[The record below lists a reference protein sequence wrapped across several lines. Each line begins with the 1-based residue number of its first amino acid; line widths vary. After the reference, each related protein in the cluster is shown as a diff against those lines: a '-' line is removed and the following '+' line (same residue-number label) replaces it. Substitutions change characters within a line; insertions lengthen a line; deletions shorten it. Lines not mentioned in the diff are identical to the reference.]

1 MILDAKLLMSD
12 AQSMIHTT
20 AATYASS
27 SVVDLGVAS
36 PNIGAGEPIF
46 ANCRVG
52 TAFGGSASTT
62 WSFKLQHSAS
72 ESTGYTDLL
81 TYSATTY
88 TNLTAGKKIFNQS
101 LPVTCSRYVKMLY
114 TMAGSATSAG
124 TVDAW
129 LSLEHNDS
137 SI

>member
-12 AQSMIHTT
+12 AQAMAHTT
-20 AATYASS
+20 AATYASTN
-27 SVVDLGVAS
+27 VVDTGVAS
-36 PNIGAGEPIF
+36 SSIGAGEPIF
-46 ANCRVG
+46 VHCRVG
-52 TAFGGSASTT
+52 TLFAGSASTT

-88 TNLTAGKKIFNQS
+88 TNLTAGKKIFNQA
-101 LPVTCSRYVKMLY
+101 LPVTSSRYLKMLY
-114 TMAGSATSAG
+114 TMAGSATTGG